1 MADTKNF
8 TLEGLFS
15 VRGLDVL
22 ITGAG
27 TGIGKY
33 THTTEGLYMAKGFAS
48 NGAVTHIA
56 GRRKEKL
63 EEANASIL
71 ELAPD
76 AQVVIHTIDISER
89 AAVTSLVAD
98 LTKLDVLINCAGIVL
113 PDPPSTHHSPLPEL
127 QAALLSSSAD
137 TWSRTF
143 SINVEAPYFLSSSVL
158 HLLAAAPIGGRIINI
173 SSIGS
178 IMSDPNTHQPAYQAS
193 KAAVNHLTRLLA
205 SKFREH
211 GVRVNAIS
219 PGYFPSQMQDASN
232 PKSMLAR
239 AKDLV
244 PLKRGGEE
252 EDAAGTAIYLASRA
266 GSYLDGHTIVLGGG
280 REWA

>member
-1 MADTKNF
+1 MATKDF

-27 TGIGKY
+27 TGIG
-33 THTTEGLYMAKGFAS
+33 LYMAKGFAA
-48 NGAVTHIA
+48 NGAITHIV
-56 GRRKEKL
+56 GRKEAKL
-63 EEANASIL
+63 EEAKAQIL
-71 ELAPD
+71 ELYPEAKVETHPCD
-76 AQVVIHTIDISER
+76 VSSR
-89 AAVTSLVAD
+89 PSVTSLISTF
-98 LTKLDVLINCAGIVL
+98 TKLDVLINCAGIVL
-113 PDPPSTHHSPLPEL
+113 PDAPCTHLTPLPEL
-127 QAALLSSSAD
+127 QAALLSSAPE

-143 SINVEAPYFLSSSVL
+143 ATNVESLFFLSVSAL
-158 HLLAAAPIGGRIINI
+158 HLLAAAPAGGRVINI

-178 IMSDPNTHQPAYQAS
+178 TMSDPNTHQPAYQAS

-205 SKFREH
+205 SKFRNH
-211 GVRVNAIS
+211 GIRVNAIS
-219 PGYFPSQMQDASN
+219 PGYFPSQMNDPGN

-239 AKDLV
+239 AGELV

-252 EDAAGTAIYLASRA
+252 EDAAGTAIWLSSRA
-266 GSYLDGHTIVLGGG
+266 GSYVDGQVIVLGGG

>member
-1 MADTKNF
+1 MTDQTKDF
-8 TLEGLFS
+8 SLTGLFG
-15 VRGLDVL
+15 VKDLDVV

-27 TGIGKY
+27 TGIGF
-33 THTTEGLYMAKGFAS
+33 YMAKGFAV
-48 NGAVTHIA
+48 NGAVTHIV

-63 EEANASIL
+63 EEAKAAIL
-71 ELAPD
+71 ELHQD
-76 AQVVIHTIDISER
+76 ARVQIHAADISSRSEVN
-89 AAVTSLVAD
+89 ALASSLSKV
-98 LTKLDVLINCAGIVL
+98 DVLINCAGIVL
-113 PDPPSTHHSPLPEL
+113 PDDPCTHLSALPEL
-127 QAALLSSSAD
+127 QKALLSSPPE
-137 TWSRTF
+137 TWSNTF
-143 SINVEAPYFLSSSVL
+143 SVNVESVFYLSASLL
-158 HLLAAAPIGGRIINI
+158 HLLAAAPNGGRIINV

-205 SKFREH
+205 SKFRNC
-211 GVRVNAIS
+211 GITVNAIS
-219 PGYFPSQMQDASN
+219 PGYFPSQMQNPDN

-252 EDAAGTAIYLASRA
+252 EDAAGTAIWLASRA
-266 GSYLDGHTIVLGGG
+266 GSYVDGQIISLSGG

>member
-1 MADTKNF
+1 MTDAKDF
-8 TLEGLFS
+8 SLEGLFS

-27 TGIGKY
+27 TGIG
-33 THTTEGLYMAKGFAS
+33 LYMAKGFAS
-48 NGAVTHIA
+48 NGAVTHIV
-56 GRRKEKL
+56 GRRQGKL
-63 EEANASIL
+63 EEAKTSIL
-71 ELAPD
+71 KLSPD
-76 AQVVIHTIDISER
+76 AQVVIHAADISDR
-89 AAVTSLVAD
+89 SAVISLIAGF
-98 LTKLDVLINCAGIVL
+98 TKLDVLINCAGIVL
-113 PDPPSTHHSPLPEL
+113 PDTPSTHHTPLPEL
-127 QAALLSSSAD
+127 QAALLSSSPD

-143 SINVEAPYFLSSSVL
+143 STNVEAPYFLSASAL
-158 HLLAAAPIGGRIINI
+158 HLLAAAPSGGRIINI

-239 AKDLV
+239 AKELV
-244 PLKRGGEE
+244 PVKRGGEE

-266 GSYLDGHTIVLGGG
+266 GSYVNGQTIVLGGG